1 MNGTLEDLEVC
12 FDTLGSEVTMVTI
25 GSGLSVVPFVTI
37 VKVVSDVGVGSTV
50 VCLTVPKCKIE
61 TGL

>member
-12 FDTLGSEVTMVTI
+12 FDTVGSEEKMVSE

-37 VKVVSDVGVGSTV
+37 VKVVSDVGVGSAV
-50 VCLTVPKCKIE
+50 ICLTVPKCKIE